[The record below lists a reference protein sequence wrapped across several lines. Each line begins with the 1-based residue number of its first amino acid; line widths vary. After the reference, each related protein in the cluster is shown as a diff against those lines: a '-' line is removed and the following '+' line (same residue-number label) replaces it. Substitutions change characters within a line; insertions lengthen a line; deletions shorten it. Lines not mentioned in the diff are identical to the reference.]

1 MSGSGETDFDEFFAE
16 TRSTLVG
23 LGLALTGDIEV
34 AKDLA
39 QEALTRSW
47 IHWRRIRTYDQPAA
61 WARRVVR
68 NLAADRAKHLRRTP
82 ALPVATSIAAPTPDR
97 LALTAALA
105 VLPYQRREALVLH
118 DGFGLSVAEVADEMG
133 VPEGTV
139 RSWLSRGRAILI
151 PMLSAGDDTSEV
163 PCNERS

>member
-1 MSGSGETDFDEFFAE
+1 MSGSGQMDFDEFFAE
-16 TRSTLVG
+16 TRPTLVG

-68 NLAADRAKHLRRTP
+68 NLAADRAKHLRRAP
-82 ALPVATSIAAPTPDR
+82 ALSPVTNVPAPTPDR
-97 LALTAALA
+97 LALVAALG
-105 VLPYQRREALVLH
+105 VLPYQQREALVLH
-118 DGFGLSVAEVADEMG
+118 DGIGLSVAEVADEMG

-139 RSWLSRGRAILI
+139 RSWLSRGRASLI
-151 PMLSAGDDTSEV
+151 PILRAGDDTSEV
-163 PCNERS
+163 RCNERS